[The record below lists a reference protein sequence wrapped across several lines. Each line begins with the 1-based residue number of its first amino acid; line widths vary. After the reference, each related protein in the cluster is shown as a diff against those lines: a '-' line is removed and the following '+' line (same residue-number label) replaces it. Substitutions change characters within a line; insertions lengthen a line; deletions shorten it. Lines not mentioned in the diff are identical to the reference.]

1 MPLLGA
7 LSERLRFAGR
17 NGAAAQPSSGGADC
31 VVAVSAVLLSPR
43 EWLQHEPSPS
53 TIRKYTVQAY
63 DLVDFIAALWRRTP
77 GCPVVGGAGAVREAD
92 CPVVTPDFDPRNF
105 MPRASNDPATGQ
117 RAPLGQ
123 DRVASSIPI
132 GARRWT
138 EQLPVELLSLFASW
152 LPVLGRRP
160 VRAVGGE

>member
-1 MPLLGA
+1 MSLG
-7 LSERLRFAGR
+7 
-17 NGAAAQPSSGGADC
+17 GGA
-31 VVAVSAVLLSPR
+31 S
-43 EWLQHEPSPS
+43 
-53 TIRKYTVQAY
+53 
-63 DLVDFIAALWRRTP
+63 P

-138 EQLPVELLSLFASW
+138 EQLPVELLSLVASW

-160 VRAVGGE
+160 VLAVGGE

>member
-1 MPLLGA
+1 MTLMTLMSLG
-7 LSERLRFAGR
+7 
-17 NGAAAQPSSGGADC
+17 GGA
-31 VVAVSAVLLSPR
+31 S
-43 EWLQHEPSPS
+43 
-53 TIRKYTVQAY
+53 
-63 DLVDFIAALWRRTP
+63 P

-138 EQLPVELLSLFASW
+138 EQLPVELLSLVASW

-160 VRAVGGE
+160 VLAVGGE